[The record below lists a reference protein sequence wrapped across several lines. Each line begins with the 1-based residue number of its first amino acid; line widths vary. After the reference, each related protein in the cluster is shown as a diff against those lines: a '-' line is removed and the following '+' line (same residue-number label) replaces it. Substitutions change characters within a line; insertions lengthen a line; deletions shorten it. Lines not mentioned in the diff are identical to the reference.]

1 MQSICKQ
8 PEDTF
13 IKMASLKIDFYFEV
27 FKQLKNHVL
36 SISHMKENLF
46 IDSLMKIKTYLA
58 VHLTSGKIFLVNLL
72 ADSKAADSTPKYSLL
87 AGDTNQASIFLLA

>member
-13 IKMASLKIDFYFEV
+13 IKMASLKTDFYFEV

>member
-1 MQSICKQ
+1 M
-8 PEDTF
+8 
-13 IKMASLKIDFYFEV
+13 MASLKTDFYFEV

-87 AGDTNQASIFLLA
+87 AGDTNQASIFSPCIRYK